1 MDEFKDP
8 MDKGRHKRGSETGI
22 VLVVV
27 LIAIAILSTLVVD
40 LIYFTQVD
48 TEISAN
54 TRDEIIARYIAKSGI
69 QVVAGTLNNSPLE
82 GLKEISGVFGDQSGY
97 SKGYWTIRVP
107 SFPVGSGTV
116 SITVIDERSK
126 INLNALVS
134 QTTNQVD
141 LQVLT
146 ELRELFRMLGIYSG
160 KSERFIASLINWLD
174 HPIEGSKTKNDQNPA
189 GADARFYESLDNPY
203 SIKDGPLDSL
213 EEIRLIDGMESEFFN
228 TIKDYVTVYPRD
240 KRVNFSTASKLVM
253 MAAIKGASVSA
264 VQGQETGSPEE
275 VPDDVA
281 ESIAEAVIEA
291 RKDEPV
297 IKQKRVREIA
307 QSVDPESKISAGLT
321 GVVLNSGESDVFSVI
336 SVGKLGEEESPT
348 TSIVKAV
355 IRKSTSLDSS
365 RVKIISWKEQ

>member
-1 MDEFKDP
+1 MNKY
-8 MDKGRHKRGSETGI
+8 RQKRESEIGI

-27 LIAIAILSTLVVD
+27 LIAIAILTTLVVD

-54 TRDEIIARYIAKSGI
+54 TRDEIIARYIAKSGV
-69 QVVAGTLNNSPLE
+69 QVVAGTLDKRPLE
-82 GLKEISGVFGDQSGY
+82 EIKKITGVFGDQSGY
-97 SKGYWTIRVP
+97 SEGYWTIRVP
-107 SFPVGSGTV
+107 SFPVGNGTV
-116 SITVIDERSK
+116 SVTVIDERSK

-134 QTTNQVD
+134 QTTNRVD
-141 LQVLT
+141 LEVLA
-146 ELRELFRMLGIYSG
+146 ELRELFRMLGIDNS

-213 EEIRLIDGMESEFFN
+213 EEIRLIGGMENEFFN

-240 KRVNFSTASKLVM
+240 KRVNFSTASKVVM

-264 VQGQETGSPEE
+264 IQGQESGSSKE
-275 VPDDVA
+275 VSDDVA

-291 RKDEPV
+291 RKDEPI
-297 IKQKRVREIA
+297 IKQKKVREIA

-336 SVGKLGEEESPT
+336 SIGTLGGEENPT
-348 TSIVKAV
+348 TRIIKAV
-355 IRKSTSLDSS
+355 IRKSSSVDSS
-365 RVKIISWKEQ
+365 GVKIVSWKEQ